1 MLHSKTVINRIG
13 GGNIIINGKSYSLK
27 GKSMEILG
35 DGQVYVDGVPLSD
48 YEANYKEPPVLKI
61 EITGSVQH
69 IETENA
75 DIQVNGN
82 VGEVVSKNGNVS
94 CQTVDGNVTS
104 KNGNV
109 TCSVINGDC
118 DTQNGNIIRG

>member
-1 MLHSKTVINRIG
+1 MLHSKTVINKIG

-27 GKSMEILG
+27 GKSMVING
-35 DGQVYVDGVPLSD
+35 DGKVLVDGVPLSD

-69 IETENA
+69 IATDNA

-94 CQTVDGNVTS
+94 CQTVEGSVTT

-109 TCSVINGDC
+109 ACSVIKGDC
-118 DTQNGNIIRG
+118 DSQNGNIIRG

>member
-1 MLHSKTVINRIG
+1 MLQSKTVINRIG
-13 GGNIIINGKSYSLK
+13 VDNIVINGKSYSLK

-35 DGQVYVDGVPLSD
+35 DGQVYVDDVPLSD
-48 YEANYKEPPVLKI
+48 YEANYKESPVLKI

-69 IETENA
+69 IETGNA

-94 CQTVDGNVTS
+94 CHTVEGNVTS

-109 TCSVINGDC
+109 TCSVIKGDC
-118 DTQNGNIIRG
+118 DTKNGNIIRG